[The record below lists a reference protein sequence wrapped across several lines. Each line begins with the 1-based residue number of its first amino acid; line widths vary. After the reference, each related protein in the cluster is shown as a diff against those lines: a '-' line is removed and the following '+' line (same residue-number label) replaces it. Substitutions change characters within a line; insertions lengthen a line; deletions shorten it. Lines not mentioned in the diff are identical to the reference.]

1 MTLAEHA
8 VVTGAVGE
16 RRRDGKGPLR
26 RKRRQQNDQA
36 EREAETLHLIPNAA
50 TRAELRTRLGIV
62 EACRA
67 AG

>member
-1 MTLAEHA
+1 
-8 VVTGAVGE
+8 
-16 RRRDGKGPLR
+16 
-26 RKRRQQNDQA
+26 
-36 EREAETLHLIPNAA
+36 LHLIPNAA